1 MASIKEIMEMALGG
15 IIECP
20 ECGSTMEPD
29 AEACYDCG
37 WENPLVKL
45 WLI

>member
-1 MASIKEIMEMALGG
+1 MANIRKILEQAFDGV
-15 IIECP
+15 IECP

-37 WENPLVKL
+37 WENPLTKL
-45 WLI
+45 GLI